1 MCDNLNF
8 MLWQQVMKAYIDIA
22 FSSVEEIKKKKTFEF
37 DLQVLNKVEYKK
49 AINTLRFTI

>member
-8 MLWQQVMKAYIDIA
+8 ILWQQVMKAYIDIA
-22 FSSVEEIKKKKTFEF
+22 FSSVEEIKKKTFEF